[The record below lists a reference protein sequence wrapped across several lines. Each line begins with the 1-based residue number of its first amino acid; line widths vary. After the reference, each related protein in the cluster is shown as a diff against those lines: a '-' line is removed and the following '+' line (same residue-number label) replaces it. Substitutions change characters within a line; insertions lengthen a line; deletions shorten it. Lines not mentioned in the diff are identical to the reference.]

1 MIKRSYGNLKVLDT
15 PVPAASMQLEREGY
29 AHIKG
34 VLTPDEVAALAAE
47 MTAVFE
53 SSEADRPH
61 DVRSEFR
68 HGMFNRSPLSQK
80 AIASRALL
88 DVIEP
93 LIGEDCHVIANTAW
107 RNVAGHEGGRWHID
121 AGPHVPRPEGVE
133 WPEAIPYPVFVIGV
147 HIFVED
153 CPLEA
158 GPTAVIPGSHRS
170 GQFPPRGDRAL
181 DLNLSYRNQSPVLL
195 PAKAGD
201 AILFVSDVWHR
212 GTPAKEGQRRF
223 FLQCHY
229 GRRDIQQRIFP
240 TAEVSHVLPE
250 AAGRATTERER
261 QLIGLHNMFFYDA

>member
-1 MIKRSYGNLKVLDT
+1 MIRRSFGNLKVLST
-15 PVPAASMQLEREGY
+15 PVPAASTQLEQEGY

-34 VLTPDEVAALAAE
+34 VLTPEEIAALAAE
-47 MTAVFE
+47 MTDVFDTT
-53 SSEADRPH
+53 EADRGH

-80 AIASRALL
+80 AIANRAIL

-93 LIGEDCHVIANTAW
+93 LLGDDCHVIANTAW

-133 WPEAIPYPVFVIGV
+133 WPDAIPYPVFVIGV

-153 CPLEA
+153 CPMEA
-158 GPTAVIPGSHRS
+158 GPTAVLPKSHRS
-170 GQFPPRGDRAL
+170 GRIPPHERAF
-181 DLNLSYRNQSPVLL
+181 DMSLSYQNQEAVFL

-201 AILFVSDVWHR
+201 AILFVSDAWHR
-212 GTPAKEGQRRF
+212 GTPAKEGNRRF

-229 GRRDIQQRIFP
+229 GRRDIQQRVFP

-250 AAGRATTERER
+250 AADRATTDRDR
-261 QLIGLHNMFFYDA
+261 ALIGLHPLFFYDA